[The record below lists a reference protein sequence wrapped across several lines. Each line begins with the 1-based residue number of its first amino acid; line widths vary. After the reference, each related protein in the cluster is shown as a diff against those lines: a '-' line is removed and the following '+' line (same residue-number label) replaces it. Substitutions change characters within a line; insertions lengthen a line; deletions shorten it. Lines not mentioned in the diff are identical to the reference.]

1 MKGLA
6 VVPDDEKLFD
16 PHLTSGFR
24 WGSCFVVM
32 VLNVYFN
39 KRIDVMM
46 GFTTELEKEIIFEGT
61 TYKLFNIMALHY
73 KQKKKFATPSK
84 CPCRK

>member
-1 MKGLA
+1 VSFLGKWNDKKGKNMKGLA

-24 WGSCFVVM
+24 WGSCRVVM
-32 VLNVYFN
+32 ALNVYFN

-46 GFTTELEKEIIFEGT
+46 GFTTELEK
-61 TYKLFNIMALHY
+61 
-73 KQKKKFATPSK
+73 
-84 CPCRK
+84 